1 MNKNIKFLLLLILVG
16 IFAGFSGYLIKK
28 KSIFDKRATII
39 TVKKNIKETLD
50 KYLKDMIE

>member
-28 KSIFDKRATII
+28 NNVNDDLGKMNVSIIKLIRYLNQKS
-39 TVKKNIKETLD
+39 
-50 KYLKDMIE
+50 